1 MSFVRWPSLIVCF
14 VLVSFVRADESTSID
29 QIAETTL
36 KTFEVP
42 GVAVGVVKDGKLV
55 FAKGYGVRKLGESAP
70 VTPDTLFGI
79 ASHTKAFTSAALA
92 ILVDEGKLKWD
103 DAVIDHL
110 PDFQLFDPYVTREMT
125 IRDLLCHRCGL
136 GLGAG
141 DLMFFPPSDFS
152 RSEMVKR
159 LRFVKPATSFRS
171 KYAYN
176 NLMYLVAGQVIE
188 KVSGRS
194 WDDFITERI
203 FKKLGMSASNT
214 SVKKFNPGD
223 NVAAPHAKENEKLVP
238 LPFSPLDNNAPA
250 GAINSSVNDVSKWV
264 IAQLN
269 GGKIDDKNRLFSSAQ
284 AREMWSGATIVP
296 ISPAADALG
305 ASKSTFQEYAL
316 GWLVSDYRGK
326 KLVWHTGGLAGM
338 VTRIT
343 LVPEAKVGVIVLT
356 NQETGFAFN
365 ALTYALLDE
374 HLGVKEKSDWVKLF
388 NDVRVKREKE
398 ADDKVSKEAEKRNK
412 ESKPSLPL
420 ASYAGRWRD
429 AWYGDVLIEE
439 KEGKLAINFTHTP
452 ELVGVLEH
460 FQYDTFIAKWNKRS
474 LLADAY
480 ITFTLKADGSID
492 SAKMAAVSP
501 LTDFSYDFHDLLL
514 QPAPKGSKPR

>member
-1 MSFVRWPSLIVCF
+1 MTAVRLPSLFLFLVF
-14 VLVSFVRADESTSID
+14 VSLVRADAPALD
-29 QIAETTL
+29 ETVDRTL
-36 KTFEVP
+36 KTFDVP
-42 GVAVGVVKDGKLV
+42 GIAVGVVKDGKLI

-70 VTPDTLFGI
+70 VTADTMFGI
-79 ASHTKAFTSAALA
+79 ASHTKAFTAAALA

-103 DAVIDHL
+103 DRVVDHL
-110 PDFQLFDPYVTREMT
+110 RDFQLDDPYVTRELT

-141 DLMFFPPSDFS
+141 DLMFFPPTEIS
-152 RSEMVKR
+152 REEIVKR
-159 LRFVKPATSFRS
+159 LRYVKPESSFRS

-176 NLMYLVAGQVIE
+176 NNMYLVAGRVIE
-188 KVSGRS
+188 TISGKS

-203 FKKLGMSASNT
+203 FKKLGMNMSNT

-223 NVAAPHAKENEKLVP
+223 DVAYPHAKENDKLIP
-238 LPFSPLDNNAPA
+238 LNFSPLDNNAPA

-269 GGKIDDKNRLFSSAQ
+269 GGKINDKDRLFSAAQ
-284 AREMWSGATIVP
+284 AKEMWTGATIVP
-296 ISPAADALG
+296 ISSAADAMG
-305 ASKSTFQEYAL
+305 AAKPSFQEYAL
-316 GWLVSDYRGK
+316 GWLVSDYRGH

-343 LVPEAKVGVIVLT
+343 LVPGSKLGLIVLT

-365 ALTYALLDE
+365 SVTYALLDE
-374 HLGVKEKSDWVKLF
+374 HLGVKEKTDWVKLF
-388 NDVRVKREKE
+388 NDVRTKREKD
-398 ADDKVSKEAEKRNK
+398 ADKKVSGEAEKRNK
-412 ESKPSLPL
+412 NSKPSLPL
-420 ASYAGRWRD
+420 KSYAGRWRD
-429 AWYGDVLIEE
+429 AWYGDILIEE
-439 KEGKLAINFTHTP
+439 KDGKLTINFTHSP
-452 ELVGVLEH
+452 DLVGVLEH

-480 ITFTLKADGSID
+480 ITFTLKADGSLD
-492 SAKMAAVSP
+492 SAKMAAISP

-514 QPAPKGSKPR
+514 RPAPKGAKPR

>member
-1 MSFVRWPSLIVCF
+1 MSFVRLPTVVALF
-14 VLVSFVRADESTSID
+14 VLVSFARADTAPSID
-29 QIAETTL
+29 EIAEKTL
-36 KTFEVP
+36 KTFDVP
-42 GVAVGVVKDGKLV
+42 GVAVGVVKEGKLV

-70 VTPDTLFGI
+70 VTPETLFGI
-79 ASHTKAFTSAALA
+79 ASHTKAFTTAALA

-103 DAVIDHL
+103 DPVVDQL
-110 PDFQLFDPYVTREMT
+110 PDFQLHDPYVTRELT

-141 DLMFFPPSDFS
+141 DLLFFPPSDFT
-152 RSEMVKR
+152 RAEIVKR
-159 LRFVKPATSFRS
+159 LRHVKPASSFRS

-176 NLMYLVAGQVIE
+176 NNMYLVAGQVIE
-188 KVSGRS
+188 KVSGKS

-203 FKKLGMSASNT
+203 FKKLGMNASNT
-214 SVKKFNPGD
+214 SVKKYNPGD
-223 NVAAPHAKENEKLVP
+223 NVAYPHAKENDKLVP

-269 GGKIDDKNRLFSSAQ
+269 GGKIDDKNRLFSAAQ
-284 AREMWSGATIVP
+284 AKEMWTGATIVP

-305 ASKSTFQEYAL
+305 ASKPNFSEYAL
-316 GWLVSDYRGK
+316 GWLVSDYRSK

-374 HLGVKEKSDWVKLF
+374 HLGVKEKTDWVKLF

-398 ADDKVSKEAEKRNK
+398 ADEKVSKAAEKRNK

-420 ASYAGRWRD
+420 KSYAGRWRD
-429 AWYGDVLIEE
+429 AWYGDVLIDE
-439 KEGKLAINFTHTP
+439 KDGKLSINFTHSP
-452 ELVGVLEH
+452 DLVGVLEH

-480 ITFTLKADGSID
+480 LTFTLKADGTLD

-514 QPAPKGSKPR
+514 QLAPKDSKPR